1 MRAAPR
7 RTGLKAT
14 ARHNNNAGLRPSKF
28 GPIVMEPSVDGAVI
42 RPTPDEYED
51 GEEAV

>member
-1 MRAAPR
+1 MMRRKIRIR
-7 RTGLKAT
+7 RFYLLG
-14 ARHNNNAGLRPSKF
+14 RGPS
-28 GPIVMEPSVDGAVI
+28 VMEPSVDGVVI

>member
-1 MRAAPR
+1 MAPF
-7 RTGLKAT
+7 
-14 ARHNNNAGLRPSKF
+14 SSDFYEF
-28 GPIVMEPSVDGAVI
+28 GPSVMEPSVDGAVI

>member
-1 MRAAPR
+1 MRRGTAVRGSKIR
-7 RTGLKAT
+7 R
-14 ARHNNNAGLRPSKF
+14 KF
-28 GPIVMEPSVDGAVI
+28 GPSVMEPSVDGAVI